1 MDEVVRTFL
10 TKCSSIY
17 DENDCQLIKYAID
30 FAIEKHNGQLRKSGE
45 PYVIHPLAVAD
56 ILTDLRMDA
65 VCITA
70 ALLHDVLE
78 DTDCDESE
86 FKKKFGNAVFAL
98 VSGVTKLSGFQYM
111 AAEDTQMENYRRLF
125 FAAVND
131 MRVIFIKLAD
141 RLHNM
146 RTLAHMPK
154 DKQERIA
161 KETLEIYAPMAS
173 RLGLANIKS
182 ELEDLSMKYLYPLD
196 YANLSGIIE
205 KTRGERMGFVMR
217 IASEI
222 EVALTELKIQGEVK
236 GRPKHLYSIFKKMS
250 KQGKTLEQIYDL
262 IAVRVIVE
270 TIADCY
276 TILGIIHS
284 KWKPIPG
291 RFKDYIAM
299 PKPNKYQSLHT
310 TVVTQFGQI
319 FEIQIRTYEMNKT
332 AEYGIAA
339 HWIYKEKGS
348 VQQNSDFD
356 SKLGWVRE
364 VIEMEE
370 GVTDSREYISN
381 IKLNIVND
389 DIYVFTPKGAV
400 LNLPAKSTCVD
411 FAYKVHSAIGNK
423 CVGAKINSKMVPLS
437 TTLENGDVVEILT
450 SSTAKGPSRDW
461 LKFVITAQAKSRIRA
476 FLKKELLTENIKAGK
491 DMLERES
498 KKNGYS
504 LAELLEVKSAKES
517 IFSRHNLTSNEDLFA
532 SVGNGVLTTRQ
543 IIFKLI
549 DAHKKEV
556 ILNNPEALLEQYNQ
570 KDLKKIKN
578 KRPSGVIVE
587 GYDDFL
593 IKFAKCC
600 NPVPG
605 DSIVGYA
612 SRGTGVSIHR
622 SDCTNIKNMETERMM
637 KCDWSASDLST
648 FVAQFKLECMNKVG
662 VLNEIVSML
671 SQQGYSITSMDLH
684 VKNTH
689 KDSIGKANIA
699 LGVEIK
705 NSLDVEYII
714 KKFQSMNNII
724 TVSRNG

>member
-1 MDEVVRTFL
+1 MDEAHALLV
-10 TKCSSIY
+10 KCSSIY
-17 DENDCQLIKYAID
+17 DENDCQLIKYAVD
-30 FAIEKHNGQLRKSGE
+30 YAVEKHNGQLRKSGE
-45 PYVIHPLAVAD
+45 PYVIHPFAVAD
-56 ILTDLRMDA
+56 ILVDLRMDA

-78 DTDCDESE
+78 DTNCEEGE
-86 FKKKFGNAVFAL
+86 FKKKFGNSVYAL
-98 VSGVTKLSGFQYM
+98 VSGVTKLSGFKYM

-146 RTLAHMPK
+146 RTLNHMPK

-173 RLGLANIKS
+173 RLGLASIKS
-182 ELEDLSMKYLYPLD
+182 ELEDLSMKYLYPVE
-196 YANLSGIIE
+196 YENLSAIIE

-222 EVALTELKIQGEVK
+222 EVALIEQKINGEVK
-236 GRPKHLYSIFKKMS
+236 GRPKHLYSIFKKMT
-250 KQGKTLEQIYDL
+250 KQGKSLEQIYDL
-262 IAVRVIVE
+262 IAVRVIVD

-276 TILGIIHS
+276 IILGIIHS

-348 VQQNSDFD
+348 TQQSSDFD
-356 SKLGWVRE
+356 TKLAWLRE

-389 DIYVFTPKGAV
+389 DIYVFTPKGQV

-411 FAYKVHSAIGNK
+411 FAYKVHSAVGNK
-423 CVGAKINSKMVPLS
+423 CIGAKVNSKMVPLS

-450 SSTAKGPSRDW
+450 SSSGKGPSRDW
-461 LKFVITAQAKSRIRA
+461 LKFVTTGQAKSKIRA
-476 FLKKELLTENIKAGK
+476 YLKKELLSENIKTGK
-491 DMLERES
+491 DMLEREA

-504 LAELLEVKSAKES
+504 LSELLEVKSATES
-517 IFSRHNLTSNEDLFA
+517 IFSRHSLASNEDLFA
-532 SVGNGVLTTRQ
+532 SVGNGALTTRQ
-543 IIFKLI
+543 IIFKLV
-549 DAHKKEV
+549 DAHKKEY
-556 ILNNPEALLEQYNQ
+556 ILNNPDALLAQYNQ
-570 KDLKKIKN
+570 KDIKKIKN
-578 KRPSGVIVE
+578 KRPSGVIIE
-587 GYDDFL
+587 GHDDFL

-605 DSIVGYA
+605 DTIVGYA

-622 SDCTNIKNMETERMM
+622 SDCSNIKSMETERMM
-637 KCDWSASDLST
+637 KASWSASDSSL
-648 FVAQFKLECMNKVG
+648 FVAQFKLECLNKVG

-671 SQQGYSITSMDLH
+671 SQHGYSITSMDLH
-684 VKNTH
+684 VKN
-689 KDSIGKANIA
+689 SPREASGRAYIS

-705 NSLDVEYII
+705 NSTDVDYII
-714 KKFQSMNNII
+714 KKFQLMNNILS
-724 TVSRNG
+724 VSRNG